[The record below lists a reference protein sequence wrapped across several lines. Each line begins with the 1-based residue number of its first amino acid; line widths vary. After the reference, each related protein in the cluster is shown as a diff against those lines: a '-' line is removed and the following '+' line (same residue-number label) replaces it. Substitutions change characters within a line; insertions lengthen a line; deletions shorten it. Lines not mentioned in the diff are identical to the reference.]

1 MLTQLCTEKVSLAE
15 QYAGVEQRI
24 LRELDPMAIK
34 ILSAM
39 WEYGPRNLLEI
50 SRRTGIPF
58 TSVYHRVE
66 RIESKSGPIV
76 YVVPKLSKIGM
87 VRVLVLAAVRLGCE
101 EPVTR
106 ALTAPNLWSAIE
118 SCEGTFTHAS
128 THSVPVSS
136 LGPFTDYVSD
146 LCRTGLVTD
155 MKVIPL
161 GDYVPNFPDFTYYDP
176 SRQEWTFSWD
186 RWLTKI
192 SAAEPPET
200 LRDPPSYATDVDE
213 KDLLIVRKLETN
225 ARKTYSELAPVLG
238 ISLYGVKYHFDN
250 KLVPS
255 GIVTNFQF
263 NVVPYPKEVSAL
275 HEIMLEFDNSLS
287 MDKFVSAIRNLFFVV
302 GFAKVLDKNAII
314 LRTYILES
322 QLPKL
327 FVFFSELAKANLLQS
342 YSAIRKEIHS
352 RRTQTISHELFD
364 KEKGWIV
371 DFDRLRRELE
381 TVERKQSA

>member
-1 MLTQLCTEKVSLAE
+1 MLTQLLTEKVRLAE

-87 VRVLVLAAVRLGCE
+87 VRVLVLATVRLGCE
-101 EPVTR
+101 ESVTR

-128 THSVPVSS
+128 THSVPLSS

-146 LCRTGLVTD
+146 LCRIGLVTD
-155 MKVIPL
+155 MKVIPQS
-161 GDYVPNFPDFTYYDP
+161 DYVPNFPNFSYYDP
-176 SRQEWTFSWD
+176 LRQEWTFRWNG
-186 RWLTKI
+186 WLTKI
-192 SAAEPPET
+192 LAAEPRET
-200 LRDPPSYATDVDE
+200 LRDPSSYATDVDE
-213 KDLLIVRKLETN
+213 KDLLIVRKLEAN
-225 ARKTYSELAPVLG
+225 ARKTYSELAPDLG
-238 ISLYGVKYHFDN
+238 ISLYGVKYHFDK

-255 GIVTNFQF
+255 GIVSNFQF
-263 NVVPYPKEVSAL
+263 NVVPYPREVSAL

-287 MDKFVSAIRNLFFVV
+287 MDKFVSAIRDLFFVV
-302 GFAKVLDKNAII
+302 GYAKVLGKDAIL

-327 FVFFSELAKANLLQS
+327 FMLFSELAKANLLRS
-342 YSAIRKEIHS
+342 YSAIRKDIHS
-352 RRTQTISHELFD
+352 RRTQTISHELFHKD
-364 KEKGWIV
+364 KGWIV
-371 DFDRLRRELE
+371 DFDRLRRELA
-381 TVERKQSA
+381 TVGQTQSA

>member
-1 MLTQLCTEKVSLAE
+1 VLRQLCTEKVRLTE
-15 QYAGVEQRI
+15 QYAGVEQKI

-39 WEYGPRNLLEI
+39 WKYGPRNLLEI

-87 VRVLVLAAVRLGCE
+87 VRVLVLATVRLGCE
-101 EPVTR
+101 DAVTR

-118 SCEGTFTHAS
+118 SCEGNFTCAS

-136 LGPFTDYVSD
+136 LGSFTDYVSD
-146 LCRTGLVTD
+146 LCQIGLVTD

-161 GDYVPNFPDFTYYDP
+161 GDYVPNFPNFIYYDP
-176 SRQEWTFSWD
+176 SRQEWTFPWNI
-186 RWLTKI
+186 WLRKI
-192 SAAEPPET
+192 FAAEPTET
-200 LRDPPSYATDVDE
+200 LCDPLSYSTDVDE
-213 KDLLIVRKLETN
+213 KDLLIVRKLEAN

-238 ISLYGVKYHFDN
+238 ISLYGVKYHFDK
-250 KLVPS
+250 KLTPS
-255 GIVTNFQF
+255 GIVSDFQF

-275 HEIMLEFDNSLS
+275 HEIMLDFDDSLS
-287 MDKFVSAIRNLFFVV
+287 MNKFVSAIPDLFFVV
-302 GFAKVLDKNAII
+302 GFAKVLGKNAIL

-322 QLPKL
+322 QLPRL
-327 FVFFSELAKANLLQS
+327 FMFFSELAKANVLRS
-342 YSAIRKEIHS
+342 YSAIRKDIQS

-364 KEKGWIV
+364 KEKGWMV
-371 DFDRLRRELE
+371 DFDKLRRELA
-381 TVERKQSA
+381 TVGRTQSA

>member
-101 EPVTR
+101 ESVTR

-118 SCEGTFTHAS
+118 SCEGAFTHAS

-136 LGPFTDYVSD
+136 LGPFTDYLSD
-146 LCRTGLVTD
+146 LCRIGLVTD

-161 GDYVPNFPDFTYYDP
+161 GDYAPNFPDFNYYDP
-176 SRQEWTFSWD
+176 SRQEWTFPWNSWF
-186 RWLTKI
+186 TKI
-192 SAAEPPET
+192 FAAEPT
-200 LRDPPSYATDVDE
+200 QSLRDPPSYATDVDE
-213 KDLLIVRKLETN
+213 NDLLIVRKLEAN

-238 ISLYGVKYHFDN
+238 ISLYGVKYHFDK
-250 KLVPS
+250 KLLPS
-255 GIVTNFQF
+255 GIVSNFQF

-302 GFAKVLDKNAII
+302 GFAKVLSKNAII
-314 LRTYILES
+314 LRTYIIES
-322 QLPKL
+322 QLPRL
-327 FVFFSELAKANLLQS
+327 FVFFSELARANLLRS
-342 YSAIRKEIHS
+342 YSAIRKDIHS

-371 DFDRLRRELE
+371 DFDGLRRELE
-381 TVERKQSA
+381 TIGRTRSA